1 MLGLIHTRT
10 TSRTGYSLIELLVV
24 VLVLAVLA
32 AIAIPVYFGQREKAL
47 DTGAKTIVRNAM
59 VAAESAYVETHDF
72 SAIASSDLAEIETS
86 IAFADGANPAIAPTA
101 DAGASAVNWLGTGAK
116 TYEIGSLSRSG
127 KTFGVAVNR
136 DAGGSTTFYVDG
148 AVHVW

>member
-1 MLGLIHTRT
+1 MLGLMHRRT

-24 VLVLAVLA
+24 VLIVAVLA

-47 DTGAKTIVRNAM
+47 DAAAKTIVRNAM

-72 SAIASSDLAEIETS
+72 SAIASADLAVIETS
-86 IAFADGANPAIAPTA
+86 IAFVDGPNAAIAPTA
-101 DAGASAVNWLGTGAK
+101 DAGAGEVNWCSTGAK

-136 DAGGSTTFYVDG
+136 DTGGSTMFYVEG
-148 AVHVW
+148 APHDW